1 MKIRRIAALGLIGAF
16 FLFSAFSFQESLTPY
31 VSFSKAKEKPIT
43 VQVKGVLAPGSL
55 TTEAGTVKFLMRDD
69 AGEEFL
75 VVYQGA
81 KPEGMEQASGIV
93 AVGKAENGSFTA
105 DKLLVKCPSKYQGT
119 QNGGTK

>member
-1 MKIRRIAALGLIGAF
+1 MKIRRIAVLCLIGAF

-31 VSFSKAKEKPIT
+31 VSFSQAKEKQIT
-43 VQVKGVLAPGSL
+43 VQVKGILVPGSL
-55 TTEAGTVKFLMRDD
+55 TTGEGTVKFLLRDD
-69 AGEEFL
+69 AGEESP
-75 VVYQGA
+75 VIYQGA